1 MTELI
6 VPEGLTD
13 GEISLALSER
23 IPMRPRDLWTPL
35 LAFRII
41 CCEDGL
47 QAGRCDIRF
56 TDNELI
62 FYAGHIGYMV
72 YPDYRGRHYAEKAC
86 RLLARVALANGWP
99 SVVIT
104 CDTDNIPSK
113 KTCENLGCTL
123 LGEVK
128 VPRACELFFASS
140 GRKYRYEFDCAK
152 CVEDGKN
159 E

>member
-13 GEISLALSER
+13 GEISRALSER

-86 RLLARVALANGWP
+86 RLLARVALANRRPDIAWAYLKGTFAGILSIFP
-99 SVVIT
+99 HCISSRFALKFTPTSQTIG
-104 CDTDNIPSK
+104 
-113 KTCENLGCTL
+113 GCQ
-123 LGEVK
+123 K
-128 VPRACELFFASS
+128 
-140 GRKYRYEFDCAK
+140 
-152 CVEDGKN
+152 
-159 E
+159 